1 MADPVFPT
9 RRADPVQAPFYKNYA
24 NNWQYQQI
32 GGYVVGFVGN
42 GAARPLPVATG
53 ATLVV
58 QTASGVK
65 NGSPPLMPAPRPDGT
80 FLVVDE
86 DTGETIDCTFL
97 NGTIT
102 NPLPTLI
109 SQNPPQ
115 YQFAVG
121 CRYEYLLNGLVGAA
135 TGVPGGSYP
144 ADSPVLTQAQA
155 AVPGAATTP
164 AVDLEVPPDVMRAGG
179 YDWPFTTICASFFDP
194 NLSYRGG
201 PAAG

>member
-1 MADPVFPT
+1 MADPVFPNPRKDT
-9 RRADPVQAPFYKNYA
+9 VQGSLYKNYA
-24 NNWQYQQI
+24 NNWQYQQV
-32 GGYVVGFVGN
+32 GGYVVAAVGN
-42 GAARPLPVATG
+42 GPARALPVATG
-53 ATLVV
+53 FTLAV

-65 NGSPPLMPAPRPDGT
+65 NGTPPLMPAPRPDGT
-80 FLVVDE
+80 FITLDA
-86 DTGETIDCTFL
+86 DAGETIDCTFL

-115 YQFAVG
+115 YQFTLG
-121 CRYEYLLNGLVGAA
+121 CRYEYLLNGLVGAD
-135 TGVPGGSYP
+135 TGIPGGSYP
-144 ADSPVLTQAQA
+144 ADSPVLAQAQA
-155 AVPGAATTP
+155 AVPGARANP
-164 AVDLEVPPDVMRAGG
+164 AVDLEVPADKMRSGG